1 MGPAGAVGTVAP
13 ADSAGANVPQRGSA
27 RVSETDP
34 QAAGLCASCR
44 HVRVVATPRSQF
56 LLCERSRTD
65 PTYARYPRLPM
76 RECPGYEQAE
86 PSAGAAGGDTPDDG
100 EGN

>member
-1 MGPAGAVGTVAP
+1 M
-13 ADSAGANVPQRGSA
+13 
-27 RVSETDP
+27 SEIDP

-76 RECPGYEQAE
+76 RACAGHERRE
-86 PSAGAAGGDTPDDG
+86 AGAETEVEREEGER